1 MWLLNTIKKQSI
13 CPVIQ
18 KKEEGDKKMDI
29 SSVRE
34 RSNGKPPTKKRKLG
48 EDASN
53 SVAPKSLE
61 ENVKKKWADKPS
73 VDNEGM
79 VIDISRNILKPN

>member
-1 MWLLNTIKKQSI
+1 
-13 CPVIQ
+13 
-18 KKEEGDKKMDI
+18 MDI

-34 RSNGKPPTKKRKLG
+34 RSNGEPPTKKRKLG

-61 ENVKKKWADKPS
+61 ENREKKGADKPS
-73 VDNEGM
+73 VDNEGT
-79 VIDISRNILKPN
+79 VVNISRNICKPN

>member
-1 MWLLNTIKKQSI
+1 
-13 CPVIQ
+13 
-18 KKEEGDKKMDI
+18 MDR

-34 RSNGKPPTKKRKLG
+34 RSNGEPPTKKRKLG

-61 ENVKKKWADKPS
+61 ENGKKKGADKPS

>member
-1 MWLLNTIKKQSI
+1 MSSN
-13 CPVIQ
+13 PE
-18 KKEEGDKKMDI
+18 KEEGDKKMDR

-34 RSNGKPPTKKRKLG
+34 RSNGEPPTKKRKLG

-61 ENVKKKWADKPS
+61 ENVKKK
-73 VDNEGM
+73 
-79 VIDISRNILKPN
+79 